1 MNMNNIHITKA
12 GQGKYFLV
20 AGDVTIVRASGAD
33 TAGQMLMLEVSV
45 EAGGGP
51 PVLHRHGYSEIFYFL
66 EGEFEISTA
75 DDTYK
80 LSTHRVKAGD
90 AVSVPSMAWH
100 NFKNVGTTP
109 GKFIVIHTP
118 PVMEGFLQEAGVPID
133 DPLNPPKPAGPP
145 SSEAMQR
152 LMQTLSKYMEVL
164 PPEKV
169 SSKKEVSNNFQ
180 QS

>member
-1 MNMNNIHITKA
+1 MVFVNTLHITKSS
-12 GQGKYFLV
+12 QGKYFLV
-20 AGDVTIVRASGAD
+20 AGDVTIVRASSED

-51 PVLHRHGYSEIFYFL
+51 PVLHRHQYSEIFYFL

-75 DDTYK
+75 DDDYK

-90 AVSVPSMAWH
+90 AVAVPSLVWH
-100 NFKNVGTTP
+100 NFKNVGTTS
-109 GKFIVIHTP
+109 GKFIVIHSP
-118 PVMEGFLQEAGVPID
+118 PVMEAFLQEVGVPID

-145 SSEAMQR
+145 SPEAMQQ

-169 SSKKEVSNNFQ
+169 SSKPQEKK
-180 QS
+180 